1 MDTLSYE
8 GMMAA
13 HTNPG
18 LPGEGLGGLGLTI
31 SQSGRTANV
40 KLGYATAGLVSA
52 ALVYYYGKSV
62 KRPTAD
68 KEDLLLYLGSLVAGG
83 LLTHSLT

>member
-8 GMMAA
+8 GMMSA

-18 LPGEGLGGLGLTI
+18 IPGEGLGGLGLQI

-52 ALVYYYGKSV
+52 AIVYYYGKSV
-62 KRPTAD
+62 RRAD
-68 KEDLLLYLGSLVAGG
+68 KEDLLLYLGSSVAGG